1 MDKEAIKGYDFTE
14 DTLKPQAV
22 MSLLSTHDSRMESL
36 QPDMAIAKA
45 SYMTRFWRF
54 IEGQERF
61 NASQNYELSRL
72 DQIEVNRVKPAISGY
87 LSALYPRRINVVC
100 SESPYT
106 TGDPQK
112 AQLLLTDWINKPMM
126 RERILNCSRQAL
138 LYKGAGAKIGYDSAG
153 EGMDRVWM
161 RVFPYWEMV
170 LDHDVHDRED
180 QRFVGHVSFRP
191 KQEVIDEYGLEDD
204 IAGTSRDDYLSSHL
218 SSVRKFKDSGED
230 GQEKQSFVRVLEF
243 CNLVDDYYDMDGT
256 RYKGR
261 LEIYVMGGYE
271 NSEPFPVYMGPLPL
285 VDHNGHPMA
294 HIVPLLFEYEPEY
307 PLRGV
312 SYVDQLMPQ
321 QKEINALRSFTS
333 VAARRDARIYLARK
347 GSLDADAY
355 TDLKSGEDGLII
367 EVDEQ
372 YAGNLRDVVVPIQH
386 GNLSANLME
395 SMRLAEFDMDR
406 SITVSPAA
414 LGQVTKATAEEIRAV
429 ERHTESEFGRHA
441 EQRDI
446 WLLELLRRCLAAHV
460 AGMYDKGDSEGAE
473 QDKDE
478 EGNKLDKHEL
488 QEKRET
494 EDIEVK
500 TQKPKEEKEFESH
513 PMFHPETGQAEIAD
527 EHDKHIALGEKGYTH
542 ESPEGTE
549 DELEKT
555 KTERKK
561 VEETRSEREP
571 INLRTPQGEILKVVP
586 EDLHSAFEIGFSEA
600 GRSPQVD
607 ADLRQ
612 NLIVLMDR
620 LLQLNDMSFQGG
632 PMGVVANELLVT
644 MHERFKFPPNLHPD
658 YIQSLVSKLKEEE
671 PDEAQPEQAPNPEQ
685 APGPEQAPPPPG
697 PGPGPEQAAPASIEE
712 VLGKLEQMPPE
723 QALMEMKEIFA
734 DNPELVEIIDYSL
747 QNEPPEQQVE
757 TLQMILAELR
767 KA

>member
-1 MDKEAIKGYDFTE
+1 MDKEAIKGYDFSE
-14 DTLKPQAV
+14 DVLKPKAV
-22 MSLLSTHDSRMESL
+22 MNLLSTHDSRMESL

-106 TGDPQK
+106 TGDPLK

-153 EGMDRVWM
+153 EGLDRVWM

-170 LDHDVHDRED
+170 LDQDVHDRED

-191 KQEVIDEYGLEDD
+191 KQEGIDEYGLEDD

-218 SSVRKFKDSGED
+218 SSVRKFKDSDES

-285 VDHNGHPMA
+285 VDHNEHPMP

-441 EQRDI
+441 EQRDL

-460 AGMYDKGDSEGAE
+460 ACMYDKGDSEGGE

-478 EGNKLDKHEL
+478 EGEELDKNEL
-488 QEKRET
+488 QEKRE
-494 EDIEVK
+494 EDDVE
-500 TQKPKEEKEFESH
+500 EEKEE
-513 PMFHPETGQAEIAD
+513 PPETE
-527 EHDKHIALGEKGYTH
+527 E
-542 ESPEGTE
+542 E
-549 DELEKT
+549 DEKEEADPLEKT
-555 KTERKK
+555 EKERAK
-561 VEETRSEREP
+561 VEETRSEKEP

-586 EDLHSAFEIGFSEA
+586 EDLHSDFEIGFSEA

-620 LLQLNDMSFQGG
+620 ILQLNDMSFQGG
-632 PMGVVANELLVT
+632 AMGVVANELLVT

-658 YIQSLVSKLKEEE
+658 YIQSLVSKIEEEE
-671 PDEAQPEQAPNPEQ
+671 PEQAGPEQPPPPPG
-685 APGPEQAPPPPG
+685 PGPEQAPPPPG
-697 PGPGPEQAAPASIEE
+697 PGPEQAAPPSIEE
-712 VLGKLEQMPPE
+712 VIGKLEQMPPE
-723 QALMEMKEIFA
+723 QALMELKEIFA
-734 DNPELVEIIDYSL
+734 DNPELIEIIDYSL
-747 QNEPPEQQVE
+747 QSEPPEQQAE

>member
-1 MDKEAIKGYDFTE
+1 MDKEAIKGYDFSE
-14 DTLKPQAV
+14 DILKPKEV
-22 MSLLSTHDSRMESL
+22 MSLLSAHDSRMEAL
-36 QPDMAIAKA
+36 QPDMAIAKS

-106 TGDPQK
+106 TGDPMK

-153 EGMDRVWM
+153 EGLDRVWM

-191 KQEVIDEYGLEDD
+191 KQQVIEEYGLDD
-204 IAGTSRDDYLSSHL
+204 EISGTSRDDYLSNHL
-218 SSVRKFKDSGED
+218 SQVRKFKDSGES
-230 GQEKQSFVRVLEF
+230 GEEKQAFVRVLEF

-271 NSEPFPVYMGPLPL
+271 DSEPMPVYMGPLPL

-446 WLLELLRRCLAAHV
+446 WLLEILRRCLAAHV
-460 AGMYDKGDSEGAE
+460 AAMYDKGDSEGAE
-473 QDKDE
+473 QNRDE
-478 EGNKLDKHEL
+478 EGNELDKFDL
-488 QEKRET
+488 KEKRQE
-494 EDIEVK
+494 EAIDEK
-500 TQKPKEEKEFESH
+500 SQKSEEEEEGFEPH
-513 PMFHPETGQAEIAD
+513 PMYHPETGQAEIAN
-527 EHDKHIALGEKGYTH
+527 EHADHIALGEKGYTH
-542 ESPEGTE
+542 EPPEGTE
-549 DELEKT
+549 DPLEET
-555 KTERKK
+555 EDERAEVETERTEKR
-561 VEETRSEREP
+561 T
-571 INLRTPQGEILKVVP
+571 INLRTPQGEILEVVA
-586 EDLHSAFEIGFSEA
+586 EDLHSDFEIGFSEA

-607 ADLRQ
+607 ADLRA
-612 NLIVLMDR
+612 NLIGLMDR
-620 LLQLNDMSFQGG
+620 ILQLNDMSFQGG
-632 PMGVVANELLVT
+632 PMGIVANELLVT

-658 YIQSLVSKLKEEE
+658 YIQSQVSKLKEEE
-671 PDEAQPEQAPNPEQ
+671 PEEQKEPSSAPAQEQAP
-685 APGPEQAPPPPG
+685 
-697 PGPGPEQAAPASIEE
+697 APAEE
-712 VLGKLEQMPPE
+712 SASVENILAKLEQMPPD
-723 QALMEMKEIFA
+723 QALMELKEIFK
-734 DNPELVEIIDYSL
+734 DNPQLVQIIDQSL
-747 QNEPPEQQVE
+747 QTEPPEKQLE
-757 TLQMILAELR
+757 TVQMILAELR
-767 KA
+767 KT

>member
-1 MDKEAIKGYDFTE
+1 MDKEAIKGYDFSE
-14 DTLKPQAV
+14 DVLKPKAV
-22 MSLLSTHDSRMESL
+22 MNLLSTHDSRMESL

-106 TGDPQK
+106 TGDPLK

-153 EGMDRVWM
+153 EGLDRVWM

-170 LDHDVHDRED
+170 LDQDVHDRED

-191 KQEVIDEYGLEDD
+191 KQEGIDEYGLEDD

-218 SSVRKFKDSGED
+218 SSVRKFKDSDES

-261 LEIYVMGGYE
+261 LEIYVMGVYE

-285 VDHNGHPMA
+285 VDHNEHPMP

-441 EQRDI
+441 EQRDL

-460 AGMYDKGDSEGAE
+460 ACMYDKGDSEGGE

-478 EGNKLDKHEL
+478 EGEELDKNEL
-488 QEKRET
+488 QEKRE
-494 EDIEVK
+494 EDDVE
-500 TQKPKEEKEFESH
+500 EEKEE
-513 PMFHPETGQAEIAD
+513 PPETE
-527 EHDKHIALGEKGYTH
+527 E
-542 ESPEGTE
+542 E
-549 DELEKT
+549 DEKEEADPLEKT
-555 KTERKK
+555 EKERAK
-561 VEETRSEREP
+561 VEETRSEKEP

-586 EDLHSAFEIGFSEA
+586 EDLHSDFEIGFSEA

-620 LLQLNDMSFQGG
+620 ILQLNDMSFQGG
-632 PMGVVANELLVT
+632 AMGVVANELLVT

-658 YIQSLVSKLKEEE
+658 YIQSLVSKIEEEE
-671 PDEAQPEQAPNPEQ
+671 PEQAGPEQPPPPPG
-685 APGPEQAPPPPG
+685 PGPEQAPPPPG
-697 PGPGPEQAAPASIEE
+697 PGPEQAAPPSIEE
-712 VLGKLEQMPPE
+712 VIGKLEQMPPE
-723 QALMEMKEIFA
+723 QALMELKEIFA
-734 DNPELVEIIDYSL
+734 DNPELIEIIDYSL
-747 QNEPPEQQVE
+747 QSEPPEQQAE

>member
-1 MDKEAIKGYDFTE
+1 MDKEAIKGYDFSE
-14 DTLKPQAV
+14 DTLKPREI
-22 MSLLSTHDSRMESL
+22 MSLLSSHDSRMESL
-36 QPDMAIAKA
+36 QPDMAIAKS

-100 SESPYT
+100 SDSPYT
-106 TGDPQK
+106 TGDAQK
-112 AQLLLTDWINKPMM
+112 AQLLLTDWINKSMM

-153 EGMDRVWM
+153 EGLDRVWM

-191 KQEVIDEYGLEDD
+191 KQQVIEEYGLDDD
-204 IAGTSRDDYLSSHL
+204 ISGTSRDDYLSSHL
-218 SSVRKFKDSGED
+218 SQVRKFKDSGES
-230 GQEKQSFVRVLEF
+230 GEEKQAFVRVLEF
-243 CNLVDDYYDMDGT
+243 CNLVDNYYDMDGT

-271 NSEPFPVYMGPLPL
+271 DSEPFPVYMGPLPL

-460 AGMYDKGDSEGAE
+460 AAMYDKGDSEGGE
-473 QDKDE
+473 QNRDE
-478 EGNKLDKHEL
+478 EGNELDKTQL
-488 QEKRET
+488 RDKRET
-494 EDIEVK
+494 EDIEVE
-500 TQKPKEEKEFESH
+500 TQKSKEDEGFEPH
-513 PMFHPETGQAEIAD
+513 PMYHPETGQAEIAD
-527 EHDKHIALGEKGYTH
+527 EHDEHLALGEKGYTH
-542 ESPEGTE
+542 KPPEGTE
-549 DELEKT
+549 DELEET
-555 KTERKK
+555 DTERTE
-561 VEETRSEREP
+561 VETERTENRT
-571 INLRTPQGEILKVVP
+571 INLRTPQGEILEVIA
-586 EDLHSAFEIGFSEA
+586 EDLHSDFEIGFSEA

-607 ADLRQ
+607 ADLRA
-612 NLIVLMDR
+612 NLIGLMDR
-620 LLQLNDMSFQGG
+620 ILQLNDMSFQGG

-658 YIQSLVSKLKEEE
+658 YIQGLVSKLEEEE
-671 PDEAQPEQAPNPEQ
+671 PQPEEAPPS
-685 APGPEQAPPPPG
+685 GPEQAPPS
-697 PGPGPEQAAPASIEE
+697 GPEQVAQPEPASIEE

-723 QALMEMKEIFA
+723 QALMQLKEIFA
-734 DNPELVEIIDYSL
+734 DNPQLLQIIDQSL
-747 QNEPPEQQVE
+747 QTEAPEQQLE
-757 TLQMILAELR
+757 TVQMILAELR